1 MKLAVTYSFLAL
13 IAALA
18 NFAAQDLATA
28 LYGGPFSIMISVI
41 LGTGVGLLV
50 KYVLD
55 KRYIFRFKAR
65 NAIHDGQTFMLY
77 TIMGLFTTAIF
88 WGFEFG
94 FQQVFETK
102 AMRYFGGA
110 IGLAIGYIS
119 KYLLD
124 RRYVFRQGAA

>member
-1 MKLAVTYSFLAL
+1 MKLAVTYSILAL

-28 LYGGPFSIMISVI
+28 LYGGPFGITISVV

-55 KRYIFRFKAR
+55 KRYIFQFKAR
-65 NAIHDGQTFMLY
+65 SAIHDGQTFMLY
-77 TIMGLFTTAIF
+77 TIMGLLTTAIF

-94 FQQVFETK
+94 FQHAFETK
-102 AMRYFGGA
+102 EMRYFGGA
-110 IGLAIGYIS
+110 IGLAIGYVA

-124 RRYVFRQGAA
+124 RRYVFPEGAA